1 MPREHLLIAVSYR
14 KIPHKLN
21 KGNFVRITALTD
33 NVFHNLLKG
42 MVVVTLAVD
51 LKLEDLF
58 EEKGKFFCSEIA
70 LAVLIEACQ
79 YYF

>member
-1 MPREHLLIAVSYR
+1 
-14 KIPHKLN
+14 
-21 KGNFVRITALTD
+21 
-33 NVFHNLLKG
+33 

-58 EEKGKFFCSEIA
+58 EEKGKFFSSEIA

>member
-1 MPREHLLIAVSYR
+1 
-14 KIPHKLN
+14 
-21 KGNFVRITALTD
+21 
-33 NVFHNLLKG
+33 